1 MTKAQNPEEVATQ
14 RVEILSPLLYRE
26 MDRAQRSQLIREI
39 SEREGIS
46 ERTLRRWLLAYEED
60 GYRGLLPQ
68 SKPYQGRKS
77 SVTEEIVDEAVM
89 LRREVPTRSIRQIIT
104 ILEMEGKA
112 QPGEIKRSTLQDHLM
127 RRGYGAKQLQ
137 MYHSSGAGAARR
149 FARLHRNDLWQMDL
163 KYLLVL
169 PETAQRKAQQLYA
182 SVIIDDATRL
192 VVNCKICERQDTWN
206 VLDSFRQA
214 LELYGIPER
223 IFTDNGSQYVSRQLT
238 QVCAKLGIKK
248 LRARPR
254 RASAKGKVE
263 AFNRYLDSFVEE
275 VKLKRPQRAVEVQH
289 YLDIWL
295 SELYHRKPHS
305 ALSGKTPEQVFKEDS
320 CPLRWA
326 TKEELDWAFTF
337 TEQRLVDKT
346 GCISFSGI
354 SWEVGEDLIG
364 MKVEVAYR
372 SSNPEELEI
381 FHEGFEPRK
390 IKPLKITEHT
400 NPHRCIPSA
409 EENRPSTSRE
419 LDAATREYE
428 KHKDFSQTAI
438 SYRSLVEGERQ

>member
-1 MTKAQNPEEVATQ
+1 MGKAQNPDEVATK

-46 ERTLRRWLLAYEED
+46 ERTLRRWLLAYEQD
-60 GYRGLLPQ
+60 GYQGLLPH
-68 SKPYQGRKS
+68 SKPYQGKRS

-104 ILEMEGKA
+104 ILEREGKA
-112 QPGEIKRSTLQDHLM
+112 KPGEIKRSTLQDHLM
-127 RRGYGAKQLQ
+127 KRGYGAKQLQ
-137 MYHSSGAGAARR
+137 MYHSSGGGAARR
-149 FARLHRNDLWQMDL
+149 FERLHRNDLWQMDL

-169 PETAQRKAQQLYA
+169 PETAKRKAQQLYA

-192 VVNCKICERQDTWN
+192 VVACKIYDRQDTWN
-206 VLDSFRQA
+206 VLDSFREA

-223 IFTDNGSQYVSRQLT
+223 IFTDNGSQYISRHLT

-263 AFNRYLDSFVEE
+263 AFNRYLDSFVQE
-275 VKLKRPQRAVEVQH
+275 VKLKRPQTAVEVQH
-289 YLDIWL
+289 YMDIWL
-295 SELYHRKPHS
+295 SELYHHKPHS

-326 TKEELDWAFTF
+326 TQEQLDWAFTF

-354 SWEVGEDLIG
+354 PWEVGEDLIG
-364 MKVEVAYR
+364 MKVEVAFR
-372 SSNPEELEI
+372 SDNPEELEV

-400 NPHRCIPSA
+400 NPRTRVPREEIP
-409 EENRPSTSRE
+409 PSTSRE

-428 KHKDFSQTAI
+428 KHKDLSQTAI
-438 SYRSLVEGERQ
+438 SYRSLVEREGQ

>member
-1 MTKAQNPEEVATQ
+1 
-14 RVEILSPLLYRE
+14 
-26 MDRAQRSQLIREI
+26 
-39 SEREGIS
+39 
-46 ERTLRRWLLAYEED
+46 LAYQQE
-60 GYRGLLPQ
+60 GYLGLLPQ

-104 ILEMEGKA
+104 ILEREGKA
-112 QPGEIKRSTLQDHLM
+112 TPGEIKRSTLQDHLL

-137 MYHSSGAGAARR
+137 MYHSSGGGAARR

-192 VVNCKICERQDTWN
+192 VVRCKICEKQDVWN
-206 VLDSFRQA
+206 ILDSFRQA

-223 IFTDNGSQYVSRQLT
+223 IFTDNGSQYISRQLT

-263 AFNRYLDSFVEE
+263 AFNRYLDSFVQE

-295 SELYHRKPHS
+295 SELYQRKPHS
-305 ALSGKTPEQVFKEDS
+305 ALSGKTPEQVFKEDDR
-320 CPLRWA
+320 PLRWA

-354 SWEVGEDLIG
+354 PWEVGEDLIG
-364 MKVEVAYR
+364 MKVEVAFR
-372 SSNPEELEI
+372 PDNPEELEI
-381 FHEGFEPRK
+381 FQEGFEPRK
-390 IKPLKITEHT
+390 IKPLMDPENWTE
-400 NPHRCIPSA
+400 
-409 EENRPSTSRE
+409 
-419 LDAATREYE
+419 
-428 KHKDFSQTAI
+428 Q
-438 SYRSLVEGERQ
+438 

>member
-1 MTKAQNPEEVATQ
+1 
-14 RVEILSPLLYRE
+14 
-26 MDRAQRSQLIREI
+26 
-39 SEREGIS
+39 
-46 ERTLRRWLLAYEED
+46 
-60 GYRGLLPQ
+60 
-68 SKPYQGRKS
+68 
-77 SVTEEIVDEAVM
+77 
-89 LRREVPTRSIRQIIT
+89 
-104 ILEMEGKA
+104 MEGLVT
-112 QPGEIKRSTLQDHLM
+112 PGEVKRSTLQDHLL
-127 RRGYGAKQLQ
+127 RRGYGRKQLQ

-192 VVNCKICERQDTWN
+192 VVRCKICEKQDVWN
-206 VLDSFRQA
+206 ILDSFRQA

-223 IFTDNGSQYVSRQLT
+223 IFTDNGSQYISRQLT

-295 SELYHRKPHS
+295 SELYQHKPHS
-305 ALSGKTPEQVFKEDS
+305 ALSGKTPEQVFKADDR
-320 CPLRWA
+320 PLQWT
-326 TKEELDWAFTF
+326 TKEQLDWAFTF

-346 GCISFSGI
+346 GCLSFGGI
-354 SWEVGEDLIG
+354 PWEVGEDLIG
-364 MKVEVAYR
+364 MKVEVAFR
-372 SSNPEELEI
+372 PDNPEELEI
-381 FHEGFEPRK
+381 FQEGFEPRK

-400 NPHRCIPSA
+400 NPRRCVPREEIP
-409 EENRPSTSRE
+409 PSTSRE
-419 LDAATREYE
+419 LDAATQQYQKSR
-428 KHKDFSQTAI
+428 DLSQTAI